1 MAVRVSIEPEVTLPK
16 RQRDQVVEDIH
27 LFVELL
33 NRLPRGD
40 ARKLRDELAR
50 VVVLDEVHPSRS
62 GDRHPVTGEPV
73 ASPAEQAQLGFRSLV
88 QFFEAR
94 RQLLDDALTAPQVA
108 EVLGVSRQTPLNRV
122 KENTLLAILDRGAY
136 RFPAWQFDSQGED
149 GVLAGLPD
157 VLEALQPQQ
166 PFAKL
171 VWLRRE
177 NPALDR
183 REPVELLR
191 RHEVAPVIAAAR
203 AAANL
208 P

>member
-1 MAVRVSIEPEVTLPK
+1 MAVRVSVEPEETLPK
-16 RQRDQVVEDIH
+16 RERDQVVEDIH

-33 NRLPRGD
+33 NRLQRGD
-40 ARKLRDELAR
+40 VRKLRHELAR
-50 VVVLDEVHPSRS
+50 VVVLDEAHRS
-62 GDRHPVTGEPV
+62 SAEERHPVTGERA
-73 ASPAEQAQLGFRSLV
+73 ASPTEQAQLGFRSLV

-94 RQLLDDALTAPQVA
+94 RHLLADALTAPQAA

-122 KENTLLAILDRGAY
+122 KENTLLAIRDRGAY
-136 RFPAWQFDSQGED
+136 RFPAWQFDPQGED
-149 GVLAGLPD
+149 GVLSGLPD
-157 VLEALQPQQ
+157 VLEALEPQQ

-177 NPALDR
+177 NPTLSR

-191 RHEVAPVIAAAR
+191 RHEIEPVIAAAH